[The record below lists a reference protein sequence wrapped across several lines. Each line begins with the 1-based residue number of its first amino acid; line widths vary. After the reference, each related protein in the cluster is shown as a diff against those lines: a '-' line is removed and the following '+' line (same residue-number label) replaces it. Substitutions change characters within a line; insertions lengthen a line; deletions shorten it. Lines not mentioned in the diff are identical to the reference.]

1 MDSEKNKSTVD
12 CVVVLQSITNKVI
25 NHEKKMLYCAFI
37 DLKKAFDLVYMNYIW
52 FKLLNDDT
60 GGNNASL
67 ASSKMVRMLRSMY
80 NSEINV

>member
-1 MDSEKNKSTVD
+1 
-12 CVVVLQSITNKVI
+12 
-25 NHEKKMLYCAFI
+25 MLNCAFI

>member
-1 MDSEKNKSTVD
+1 
-12 CVVVLQSITNKVI
+12 VLLYYKVSNKVI
-25 NHEKKMLYCAFI
+25 NHEKKMLNCAFI

-80 NSEINV
+80 NSEKNV